1 MVTVLGIIIVAR
13 QMPNTLPEPLKGSF
27 ANTNAAMAEDAT
39 SATVQPTASRRLLRL
54 ARAKEKPCMLNTRS

>member
-1 MVTVLGIIIVAR
+1 
-13 QMPNTLPEPLKGSF
+13 MPNTLPEPLKGSF